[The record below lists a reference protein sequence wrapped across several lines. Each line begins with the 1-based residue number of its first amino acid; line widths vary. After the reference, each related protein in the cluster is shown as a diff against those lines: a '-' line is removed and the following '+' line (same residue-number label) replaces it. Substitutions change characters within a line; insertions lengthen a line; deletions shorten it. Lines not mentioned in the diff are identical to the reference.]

1 MQKKSSQIQPN
12 LSIVSNIMENRQQRL
27 RVIVQILNAQ
37 IISNQEQLTRA
48 LSQQGIEVT
57 QATLSRDLRDLRAE
71 KKGMDKGVTKYTIP
85 SNPKIERRVLGMDSE
100 IARLS
105 IRSVDFCGQFA
116 VVKTKP
122 GFANAVAYDIDD
134 RGQDYVLGTVAGD
147 DTILVIPR
155 EGISKD
161 MLREFLRAVNS

>member
-1 MQKKSSQIQPN
+1 M
-12 LSIVSNIMENRQQRL
+12 

-37 IISNQEQLTRA
+37 VISNQDQLTRA

-71 KKGMDKGVTKYTIP
+71 KKVMDNGVMKYTIP
-85 SNPKIERRVLGMDSE
+85 TNPKIERRVLGMDSE

-105 IRSVDFCGQFA
+105 IRSVDFCGPFA

-134 RGQDYVLGTVAGD
+134 RGQDYVMGTIAGD

-155 EGISKD
+155 EGVTKD
-161 MLREFLRAVNS
+161 MLREFLRAVKL

>member
-1 MQKKSSQIQPN
+1 M
-12 LSIVSNIMENRQQRL
+12 

-37 IISNQEQLTRA
+37 VISSQEQLTRA
-48 LSQQGIEVT
+48 LSMQGFETT
-57 QATLSRDLRDLRAE
+57 QATLSRDLRELRAE
-71 KKGMDKGVTKYTIP
+71 KKVMDDGVMRYVVP
-85 SNPKIERRVLGMDSE
+85 SNPTIERRVLGMNSE

-105 IRSVDFCGQFA
+105 IKSVDFCGQFA

-134 RGQDYVLGTVAGD
+134 RGEELILGTIAGD

-155 EGISKD
+155 EGISRQ
-161 MLREFLRAVNS
+161 MLTDFLYGVD

>member
-1 MQKKSSQIQPN
+1 
-12 LSIVSNIMENRQQRL
+12 MENRQQRM

-37 IISNQEQLTRA
+37 VISNQEQLTRA

-71 KKGMDKGVTKYTIP
+71 KKVMDNGVMKYTIP
-85 SNPKIERRVLGMDSE
+85 TNPKIERRVLGMDSE

-122 GFANAVAYDIDD
+122 GFANAVASDIDD
-134 RGQDYVLGTVAGD
+134 RGQDYVSGTVAGD

-161 MLREFLRAVNS
+161 MLREFLRAVKL

>member
-1 MQKKSSQIQPN
+1 MD
-12 LSIVSNIMENRQQRL
+12 NRQIRL
-27 RVIVQILNAQ
+27 RTIIQILNAQ
-37 IISNQEQLTRA
+37 IIQSQDQLTRA
-48 LSQQGIEVT
+48 LSMQGIEVT

-71 KKGMDKGVTKYTIP
+71 KKVLPNGITKYIVP
-85 SNPKIERRVLGMDSE
+85 ANPVVEKKVLGLDSD

-105 IRSVDFCGQFA
+105 IRSIDFCGQFA

-134 RGQDYVLGTVAGD
+134 RGTELLLGTIAGD

-155 EGISKD
+155 ETTTKEQLYDFLYGI
-161 MLREFLRAVNS
+161 N